1 MAYGL
6 IRPTV
11 WYGLRSGMAYGLV
24 WPMVYGRVW
33 PTVGYGLR
41 SGMAYGLVWPMVWYG
56 LWSGMAYGWSGL
68 WSGMASG
75 LVWPL
80 VWYGLWFGMGYELIR
95 PMVWYGLWSGM
106 DHGLEWTTVLRLVIA
121 YCGGLLLDPMGE
133 YMQSVPA
140 GDLEAAFGYIEQG
153 KHVPLNVHSEFLSWV
168 KQQLSLARLDAAG
181 CSGHSFRRGVAAF
194 SSLVR
199 LLAFLIQA
207 MGAWRIQ
214 VNHVFL
220 GLSLQQKLDV
230 HRKQFAAMAQGQWG
244 ADCAPTVSICFL
256 VSFWFLL
263 VGLAGGRPRFGVGWV
278 VGLLA
283 CWFKHLG
290 VCAGCLLHWYRM
302 HAGPL
307 LSH

>member
-1 MAYGL
+1 MA
-6 IRPTV
+6 
-11 WYGLRSGMAYGLV
+11 
-24 WPMVYGRVW
+24 YGRVW
-33 PTVGYGLR
+33 PTVGYGLWY
-41 SGMAYGLVWPMVWYG
+41 GMAYGLVWPMVG
-56 LWSGMAYGWSGL
+56 L
-68 WSGMASG
+68 ASG

-140 GDLEAAFGYIEQG
+140 GDLEAAFGYMEQG

-168 KQQLSLARLDAAG
+168 KQPLSPARLDAAG

-199 LLAFLIQA
+199 LLAFLIPA

-230 HRKQFAAMAQGQWG
+230 RRKQFAAMAQGQWG
-244 ADCAPTVSICFL
+244 ADCAPTVSICFWFP
-256 VSFWFLL
+256 SGFFWLALPVAGRGLGL
-263 VGLAGGRPRFGVGWV
+263 VG
-278 VGLLA
+278 
-283 CWFKHLG
+283 
-290 VCAGCLLHWYRM
+290 
-302 HAGPL
+302 
-307 LSH
+307 